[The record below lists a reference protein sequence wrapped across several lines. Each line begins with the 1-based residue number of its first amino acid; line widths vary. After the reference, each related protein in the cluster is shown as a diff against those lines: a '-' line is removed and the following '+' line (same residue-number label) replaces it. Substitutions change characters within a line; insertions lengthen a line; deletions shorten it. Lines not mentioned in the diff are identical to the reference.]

1 MKGGRSKKKKVHPR
15 GKLDFQLSIPARRKL
30 NCTHRRKLLNPM
42 SKNESDLVDFPL
54 SATWRK
60 QGLNIPEALLLLLLT
75 SVGLRCSVRWPVKAF
90 SQ

>member
-1 MKGGRSKKKKVHPR
+1 MVGVKKKVHPR

-30 NCTHRRKLLNPM
+30 NCTHRRKLLNLM